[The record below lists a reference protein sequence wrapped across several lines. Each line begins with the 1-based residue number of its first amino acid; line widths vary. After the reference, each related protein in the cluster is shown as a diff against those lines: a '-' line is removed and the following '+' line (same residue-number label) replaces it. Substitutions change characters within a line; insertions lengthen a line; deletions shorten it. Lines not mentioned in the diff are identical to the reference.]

1 MEKSKGAQLRSF
13 GAELLRSPKI
23 IMPFE
28 DKPSFA
34 KAMEGKVQKNI
45 PLAQF
50 TTFKIGGPAKF
61 FIEVKEKNDLLE
73 AIKWAKEN
81 KEKFYIL
88 GGGSNIIIND
98 KGVDGLVIKMAN
110 DNITVH
116 GERMEAG
123 AGATLAR
130 SVRLAMGENLSG
142 LEWAAGIPRATIGGA
157 IRGNAGA
164 FNSSMNDVTET
175 VEVFNVKKE
184 KFELFSNKDCR
195 FTYRESVF
203 KENNSYLIWNIIFRL
218 KKGNKIQI
226 ESAVN
231 KFLESRQGRQ
241 PKLPSAGSVFKN
253 LSLSVLRNHNSN
265 VADLAV
271 EAGVVKGEK
280 VGAGWLVELAGL
292 KGKKIGG
299 AKVSLEHAN
308 FIINTNQ
315 ATAEDVVMLIS
326 YIKQQV
332 RNRFNIQLQEEVQYL
347 GFG

>member
-1 MEKSKGAQLRSF
+1 MA
-13 GAELLRSPKI
+13 I
-23 IMPFE
+23 E
-28 DKPSFA
+28 DKPSVV

-50 TTFKIGGPAKF
+50 TTFRIGGPAKF

-81 KEKFYIL
+81 KEKFFIL
-88 GGGSNIIIND
+88 GGGSNVIIND

-130 SVRLAMGENLSG
+130 AVRLATGENLSG

-157 IRGNAGA
+157 VRGNAGA
-164 FNSSMNDVTET
+164 FNSSMAEVMET
-175 VEVFNVKKE
+175 AEVFNVKKE

-195 FTYRESVF
+195 FNYRESIF
-203 KENNSYLIWNIIFRL
+203 KEDNNYLIWNVVFKL
-218 KKGNKIQI
+218 EKGNKLEI
-226 ESAVN
+226 ESSVN
-231 KFLESRQGRQ
+231 KFLESRQSRQ

-253 LSLSVLRNHNSN
+253 LSLDYLKENNAN
-265 VADLAV
+265 IADLASQ
-271 EAGVVKGEK
+271 AGVVKEGK
-280 VGAGWLVELAGL
+280 VGAGWLIELAGL

-308 FIINTNQ
+308 FIVNTSQ
-315 ATAEDVVMLIS
+315 AMAEDIIMLIS

-347 GFG
+347 GF

>member
-1 MEKSKGAQLRSF
+1 
-13 GAELLRSPKI
+13 
-23 IMPFE
+23 
-28 DKPSFA
+28 
-34 KAMEGKVQKNI
+34 MEGKVQKNI
-45 PLAQF
+45 PSAQF
-50 TTFKIGGPAKF
+50 TTFRIGGPAKF

-81 KEKFYIL
+81 KEKFFIL
-88 GGGSNIIIND
+88 GGGSNVIIND

-130 SVRLAMGENLSG
+130 AVRLATGENLSG

-157 IRGNAGA
+157 VRGNAGA
-164 FNSSMNDVTET
+164 FNSSMAEVMET
-175 VEVFNVKKE
+175 AEVFNVKKE

-195 FTYRESVF
+195 FNYRESIF
-203 KENNSYLIWNIIFRL
+203 KEDNNYLIWNVVFKL
-218 KKGNKIQI
+218 EKGNKLEI
-226 ESAVN
+226 ESSVN
-231 KFLESRQGRQ
+231 KFLESRQSWQ

-253 LSLSVLRNHNSN
+253 LSLDYLKENNAN
-265 VADLAV
+265 IADLASQ
-271 EAGVVKGEK
+271 AGVVKEGK
-280 VGAGWLVELAGL
+280 VGAGWLIELAGL

-308 FIINTNQ
+308 FIVNTSQ
-315 ATAEDVVMLIS
+315 ATAGDIIMLIS

-347 GFG
+347 GF